1 MTTNQ
6 SDDYQP
12 EISYTSPMQP
22 ETRTRSLTHVE
33 SLFAPEVP
41 VEERQKS
48 LLDIHQKDR
57 PDKDTIT
64 AVVSLLNDPDD
75 SLRTMAEQVLSRW
88 GQQAVTAILTAL
100 RSAGDT
106 EVPYRLALLG
116 QLQRMG
122 PTAARAETLLR
133 SLKNDKDIG
142 EAAGQ
147 ALRAIRLDGE
157 DLIRLLV
164 GRGSELA
171 LLVAVVSA
179 PMIAIRLAAPKQ
191 PMPPL
196 GLSVGIASLVIV
208 GLMLARI
215 AYADDLLSYKTEN
228 EPTPSSRWSIYG
240 VIAVGG
246 ALVGAALGG
255 LGFACGNWAQ
265 QFFK

>member
-1 MTTNQ
+1 
-6 SDDYQP
+6 
-12 EISYTSPMQP
+12 MQP
-22 ETRTRSLTHVE
+22 ETRARSLTRVE
-33 SLFAPEVP
+33 SLLAPEVP

-48 LLDIHQKDR
+48 LVDIHQNDR
-57 PDKDTIT
+57 PDKDTIA

-75 SLRTMAEQVLSRW
+75 SLRTMAEQMLCRW

-133 SLKNDKDIG
+133 SLMNDKDIG

-147 ALRAIRLDGE
+147 ALKAIRLDGE
-157 DLIRLLV
+157 DLIRRLV

-179 PMIAIRLAAPKQ
+179 PMIAIRMAAPKQ
-191 PMPPL
+191 AMPPL
-196 GLSVGIASLVIV
+196 GMSVGIASLVIV
-208 GLMLARI
+208 GLMLARV

-246 ALVGAALGG
+246 AIVGAALGG
-255 LGFACGNWAQ
+255 LCLACGNWAQ

>member
-1 MTTNQ
+1 
-6 SDDYQP
+6 
-12 EISYTSPMQP
+12 MQP
-22 ETRTRSLTHVE
+22 ETRARSLTRVE

-41 VEERQKS
+41 VEERQKT
-48 LLDIHQKDR
+48 LIDIHQKDR
-57 PDKDTIT
+57 PDQDTIA

-75 SLRTMAEQVLSRW
+75 SLRTMAEQVLSNW
-88 GQQAVTAILTAL
+88 GQQAVTAILTSL
-100 RSAGDT
+100 RSVGLT
-106 EVPYRLALLG
+106 EVPFRLALIA
-116 QLQRMG
+116 QLKRMG

-133 SLKNDKDIG
+133 SLQQDPDVG

-157 DLIRLLV
+157 DLIRRLV

-171 LLVAVVSA
+171 LLIVVIAA
-179 PMIAIRLAAPKQ
+179 PMVAIRFAAPKQ
-191 PMPPL
+191 AMPPL
-196 GLSVGIASLVIV
+196 GMSVGIASLVIV

-215 AYADDLLSYKTEN
+215 TYADDLLSYKTEN

-240 VIAVGG
+240 IIAVGG

-255 LGFACGNWAQ
+255 LCVACGGWAQ